1 MNSEMAYFYQDKV
14 KVLHKKGYT
23 PTGMVWNTDIAAV
36 SLIFL
41 EQQYGGRDAL

>member
-1 MNSEMAYFYQDKV
+1 MNSEMAYFYLEKV
-14 KVLHKKGYT
+14 KVLHKIRLHSHR
-23 PTGMVWNTDIAAV
+23 NTNIAAV